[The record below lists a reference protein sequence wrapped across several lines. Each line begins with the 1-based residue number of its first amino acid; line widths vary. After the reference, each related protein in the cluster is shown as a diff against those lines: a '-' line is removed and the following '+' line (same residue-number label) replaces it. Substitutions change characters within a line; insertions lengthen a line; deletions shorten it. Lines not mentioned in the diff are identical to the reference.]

1 MVNGWKDKFICM
13 YIIFC
18 ILKTTRHS
26 YVNVFIYVTIKISL
40 CHNSGI
46 TVCLHLC
53 PCVTVANDIHCT
65 LFYVNLT
72 CYRPQCMEALPGIL
86 MSYWSRKWYS
96 LKPNMFNLKPNMLE
110 CWGFFPPIFV
120 FFFFF
125 CSFKFINFCFLQFSW
140 LNWFFIEYLVVL
152 LKSAQSMQL

>member
-1 MVNGWKDKFICM
+1 MCKRVRKGYKDKFICM
-13 YIIFC
+13 NIIFC

-53 PCVTVANDIHCT
+53 LCVTVANDIHCT
-65 LFYVNLT
+65 LFYVILM

-86 MSYWSRKWYS
+86 TNYWSREWYS
-96 LKPNMFNLKPNMLE
+96 LKPNMLE
-110 CWGFFPPIFV
+110 CFLQE
-120 FFFFF
+120 FFFFPF
-125 CSFKFINFCFLQFSW
+125 LCFFFSSFKFSNFFFLQFSW
-140 LNWFFIEYLVVL
+140 LNRFIIEYLVVL